1 VLSKW
6 RTPFLLSRAG
16 VQVEQIARI
25 GALLQLPPIFMLL
38 WTPIVDVKLRRRTWL
53 SIPQTEVAMMR
64 RDNWV
69 SKSPAPKRKKLTR
82 NPKRD
87 AIGSVDSPKRN
98 TQGSTDS
105 QAVNKSPTPSENS
118 DPANQALPRLAKE
131 VRGIDD
137 KALQQRLVAQ
147 ATGAVTDFQNKVQ
160 ESMDYVSA
168 AMRGIGPQEGVE
180 DLLAAEIVGMHTL
193 AMEFMLRAA
202 WRHRWCE
209 E

>member
-1 VLSKW
+1 MLSKW

-64 RDNWV
+64 RDNRV

-87 AIGSVDSPKRN
+87 AIGSVDSPKPN

-147 ATGAVTDFQNKVQ
+147 ATGAVTDFQSKVQ